1 MKIEI
6 TGDRK
11 MIEFVKKYN
20 LRIEMDKEKVFIY
33 DEDRDHMLVIDLK
46 DKSIEF
52 DYNEWLKFDFIKD
65 LTKMVEKL

>member
-11 MIEFVKKYN
+11 MIDFIKKYN
-20 LRIEMDKEKVFIY
+20 LKIEMDKEKVYIY
-33 DEDRDHMLVIDLK
+33 DEDGDYMLSIELK